1 MEGIDRADRYAQR
14 GAQKDIGWLGDAS
27 NWESLTH

>member
-14 GAQKDIGWLGDAS
+14 SAQKDIGWLGNAS
-27 NWESLTH
+27 NRESLAH